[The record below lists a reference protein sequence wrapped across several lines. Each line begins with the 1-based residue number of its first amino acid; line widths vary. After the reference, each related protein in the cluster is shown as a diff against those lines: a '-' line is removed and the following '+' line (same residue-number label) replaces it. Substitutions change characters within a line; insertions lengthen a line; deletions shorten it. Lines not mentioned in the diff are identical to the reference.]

1 MVAQQMSPAQKCAG
15 ALLGEEN
22 YGLTKTLFTWVSRTS
37 PPCAIFEQSNM
48 VCGGYGLRTTPDGS
62 CGSLS
67 PIGYLPFRAGYFL
80 AASCGVMGVATMEPP
95 APSGLPGPKEEVPPV
110 GGL

>member
-1 MVAQQMSPAQKCAG
+1 MVAQQIPAAQKCTAPFWRRH
-15 ALLGEEN
+15 
-22 YGLTKTLFTWVSRTS
+22 YGLTKTLFTCVSRTR
-37 PPCAIFEQSNM
+37 PPCAIFEQSNL

-67 PIGYLPFRAGYFL
+67 PVGYLPFRAGYFL

-95 APSGLPGPKEEVPPV
+95 APSGLPGPKEELPPV